1 MEWIGP
7 DSPIKRGQGI
17 ELPKVIGL
25 VQMSF
30 SSDATDKPGCL
41 GGHYKCRDSME
52 TERPIY
58 SDRISAQRRII
69 VV

>member
-25 VQMSF
+25 ALKSVRC
-30 SSDATDKPGCL
+30 DPTEKPGCL
-41 GGHYKCRDSME
+41 GGHYKCRDSIG
-52 TERPIY
+52 TERPICP
-58 SDRISAQRRII
+58 DRINAHRRII
-69 VV
+69 VA